1 MTEEGLKR
9 IAELFA
15 NDIEELN
22 YTKDD
27 LLQKVKVK
35 PQIYGNK
42 IIVTLKIAREET
54 GMLENFKLLGKNGLV
69 YANKI
74 LQFKKSND
82 EVIVEFPFIIINER
96 GDI

>member
-15 NDIEELN
+15 NDIDELN
-22 YTKDD
+22 FTKDD

-35 PQIYGNK
+35 PKICGNK
-42 IIVTLKIAREET
+42 IIITLKIAREET
-54 GMLENFKLLGKNGLV
+54 GMLDNFKLLGKNGLV

-74 LQFKKSND
+74 LQFQKSND
-82 EVIVEFPFIIINER
+82 EVIIEFPFVIINER
-96 GDI
+96 DDI